1 MSKKLSNRQQNSLFK
16 VSLKMLKNGIYKEEK
31 PLIQGVSYA
40 VAKATKNSYE
50 KDIKRGVIRI
60 STKHYLSIAPC

>member
-1 MSKKLSNRQQNSLFK
+1 MKKLSPNRQQNKLFK
-16 VSLKMLKNGIYKEEK
+16 VSLKMLKNGAYKEEK

-50 KDIKRGVIRI
+50 KEIKRGVVRI
-60 STKHYLSIAPC
+60 STKHYISIDPC